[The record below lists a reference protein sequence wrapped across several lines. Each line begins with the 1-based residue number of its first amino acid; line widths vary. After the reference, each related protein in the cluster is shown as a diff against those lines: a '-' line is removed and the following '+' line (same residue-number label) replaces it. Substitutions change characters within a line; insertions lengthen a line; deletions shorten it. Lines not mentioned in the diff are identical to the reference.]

1 MAPAPGS
8 SNMSS
13 IMRPELSEQFW
24 LSSTDEILARLGAS
38 RGGLSSSQAG
48 QRLVSFGHNLVLKPH
63 RRRIFAKIARR
74 LVEPLIAILVVAAA
88 ISGAAGDWVSF
99 LIIVAIL
106 SLSIGLEIFQE
117 HRAERAADALRQSVA
132 LRTRARRDGRVATIL
147 VEDVVPGDLVELAA
161 GDFVPADG
169 VVLASRAAH
178 VNEALLTGEPYPAEK
193 RPGPCDATMP
203 ADAFNALFGGTA
215 LVSGEAT
222 MLVVA
227 TGAHTR
233 FGGIA
238 AALEAE
244 EPPTAFER
252 GLHSLSLLILRLT
265 AFLVLFVLLTHLAMG
280 RPVIETFLF
289 AVALAIGLTPELLP
303 MVMTVTLSRGALRM
317 AERKVIVKRLAAIHD
332 LGAMDV
338 LCTDKTGTLTEARI
352 ELVGHLGPD
361 GKTCDH
367 VLELATVN
375 SRFESGVRSALDD
388 AILAHSADSGFPGW
402 QRISDV
408 PFDFERRRV
417 SVLAEK
423 EGQRLLVVKGA
434 PEEILARSTAV
445 GTPPDMKTGLDD
457 KRRTQLAAL
466 YDEKADEGLRSLA
479 VAWRSMPPDRDR
491 LSVDDE
497 QDLVFA
503 GYCVFADPP
512 KVSAAHAIAQL
523 EAAGV
528 RVKIVSGDAAPVVQ
542 HLVKTLEIPAH
553 GLLTG
558 AEIAEMSDAEL
569 AGRAHRTDLFARVS
583 PDQKTRII
591 RALQARGHTV
601 AFLGD
606 GINDAP
612 AIKAADAGLSVD
624 SATDVARAAADIILL
639 APDLGVLAD
648 GVAEGRRTYANIM
661 KYVRMG
667 TSSNF
672 GNMLSMA
679 FASLF
684 IPFLP
689 LTPIQVLLNNL
700 LYDISETGIP
710 FDATDAQEMRRPHTW
725 DIAEVLRFTLI
736 MGPLSSVFDLLTF
749 AVLILGFG
757 AGPDL
762 FRTAW
767 FMESMATQIL
777 VIFLIRTTAPA
788 WTSRAHPVLVAT
800 SFGALATALFLPLSP
815 LGGQL
820 GFTGL
825 PWTLVGVIA
834 VLVVA
839 YLGAAEFLKR
849 LALAVRPAQRH
860 RHLGTKGKRALPAEM
875 RPKPESPP
883 GRSAGAPP
891 A

>member
-1 MAPAPGS
+1 MG
-8 SNMSS
+8 
-13 IMRPELSEQFW
+13 PELPDHFW
-24 LSSTDEILARLGAS
+24 SLGADEILARLGAS
-38 RGGLSSSQAG
+38 PEGLSGSEAAR
-48 QRLVSFGHNLVLKPH
+48 RLVAFGHNLVRKP
-63 RRRIFAKIARR
+63 RRQRILAKIARR
-74 LVEPLIAILVVAAA
+74 LAEPLIAILVVAAA
-88 ISGAAGDWVSF
+88 IAGAAGDWASF
-99 LIIVAIL
+99 VIIVAIL
-106 SLSIGLEIFQE
+106 ALSITLGVVQE
-117 HRAERAADALRQSVA
+117 HRAELAADALRRSVA
-132 LRTRARRDGRVATIL
+132 IRTRTRRDGHVAAIPA
-147 VEDVVPGDLVELAA
+147 EDVVPGDVVELAA

-178 VNEALLTGEPYPAEK
+178 VNEALLTGEPYPTEK
-193 RPGPCDATMP
+193 RPGACAAAMP

-215 LVSGEAT
+215 LVSGDAT
-222 MLVVA
+222 MVVVT

-238 AALEAE
+238 AALEAG

-265 AFLVLFVLLTHLAMG
+265 AFLVLFVLLTHLALG
-280 RPVIETFLF
+280 RPVLETFMF

-303 MVMTVTLSRGALRM
+303 MVMTVTLSRGAMRM
-317 AERKVIVKRLAAIHD
+317 AVRKVIVKRLAAIHD
-332 LGAMDV
+332 LGATDV

-352 ELVGHLGPD
+352 ELVDHLGID
-361 GKTCDH
+361 GNTCEH
-367 VLELATVN
+367 VLEVATVN

-388 AILAHSADSGFPGW
+388 AILARSPDNSFPGW
-402 QRISDV
+402 QRITDV

-423 EGQRLLVVKGA
+423 AGERLLIVKGA
-434 PEEILARSTAV
+434 PEEILERSTSA
-445 GTPPDMKTGLDD
+445 GTPQQAPAALDD
-457 KRRTQLAAL
+457 KLRAQLAAL
-466 YDEKADEGLRSLA
+466 HEEKASEGLRALGI
-479 VAWRSMPPDRDR
+479 AWRRMPPDRDR
-491 LSVDDE
+491 LSMDDE

-503 GYCVFADPP
+503 GYCLFADPP
-512 KVSAAHAIAQL
+512 KTSAANAIAQL

-528 RVKIVSGDAAPVVQ
+528 RVKIVSGDAVPIVR
-542 HLVKTLEIPAH
+542 HLVETLKIPAR

-558 AEIAEMSDAEL
+558 AEIAGMSDAEL

-583 PDQKTRII
+583 PDQKTRIV

-639 APDLGVLAD
+639 EPDLGVLAD
-648 GVAEGRRTYANIM
+648 GVREGRRTYANIM

-700 LYDISETGIP
+700 IYDSSETGIP
-710 FDATDAQEMRRPHTW
+710 FDSIDSYDMRKPHAWEMG
-725 DIAEVLRFTLI
+725 EVLRFTLI
-736 MGPLSSVFDLLTF
+736 MGPLSSLFDVVTF
-749 AVLILGFG
+749 ALLLF
-757 AGPDL
+757 AFEASPEA

-767 FMESMATQIL
+767 FVESTATQIL
-777 VIFLIRTTAPA
+777 VVFLIRTAAPA
-788 WTSRAHPVLVAT
+788 WTSRPHPVLVA
-800 SFGALATALFLPLSP
+800 SSLAALAVAIFLPFSP
-815 LGGQL
+815 LGAKL
-820 GFTGL
+820 GFTELSWGL
-825 PWTLVGVIA
+825 CGMIA
-834 VLVVA
+834 VLVII
-839 YLGAAEFLKR
+839 YLGTAELLKR
-849 LALAVRPAQRH
+849 VALTVQPARH
-860 RHLGTKGKRALPAEM
+860 RKHSIASALPVTTRA
-875 RPKPESPP
+875 KP
-883 GRSAGAPP
+883 GRWPHRSGGAPP
-891 A
+891 R